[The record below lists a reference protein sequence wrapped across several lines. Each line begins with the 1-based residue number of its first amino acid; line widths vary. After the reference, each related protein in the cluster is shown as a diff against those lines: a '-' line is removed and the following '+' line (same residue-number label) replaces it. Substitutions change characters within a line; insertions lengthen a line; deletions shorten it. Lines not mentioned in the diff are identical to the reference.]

1 MTTYGFIGAGSM
13 AGAIVDGLLAGGRGA
28 STAGVPRAP
37 ADAADV
43 LVWSA
48 HDSAAALAA
57 RTGARLA
64 RGPEEL
70 VSAADV
76 VVLAVKPHVVPV
88 ALAPLQAV
96 LAEHRPLIV
105 SIAAGLTT
113 AQLEARLPD
122 GARVVRAMPNLA
134 AVVGE
139 SMTALVAGAAADEAD
154 LGLAAELMGRVGRT
168 IVLPERSF
176 PAFTALAGS
185 SPAFILTLVEA
196 LARGGVDAGMPKAQ
210 AVDVVAQA
218 LLGTAVLVRREA
230 ERSAGDGAART
241 PADLV
246 DAVCSPGG
254 TTIAGLVAMEREGFS
269 PAVIEAVRATI
280 ARDRALGA

>member
-1 MTTYGFIGAGSM
+1 MTTYGFIGAGNM
-13 AGAIVDGLLAGGRGA
+13 AGAIVRGA
-28 STAGVPRAP
+28 IAAGTDP
-37 ADAADV
+37 AS
-43 LVWSA
+43 LLLTSA
-48 HDSAAALAA
+48 HDSAARLAAQTGARHEPDAGALAA
-57 RTGARLA
+57 
-64 RGPEEL
+64 
-70 VSAADV
+70 AADV

-168 IVLPERSF
+168 MVLPERSF

>member
-1 MTTYGFIGAGSM
+1 
-13 AGAIVDGLLAGGRGA
+13 
-28 STAGVPRAP
+28 
-37 ADAADV
+37 
-43 LVWSA
+43 
-48 HDSAAALAA
+48 
-57 RTGARLA
+57 
-64 RGPEEL
+64 
-70 VSAADV
+70 
-76 VVLAVKPHVVPV
+76 
-88 ALAPLQAV
+88 
-96 LAEHRPLIV
+96 
-105 SIAAGLTT
+105 
-113 AQLEARLPD
+113 
-122 GARVVRAMPNLA
+122 MPNLA

-154 LGLAAELMGRVGRT
+154 LGLATELMGRVGRT
-168 IVLPERSF
+168 MVLPERSF

>member
-76 VVLAVKPHVVPV
+76 VVLAGKPHVVP

-168 IVLPERSF
+168 MVLPERSF

-254 TTIAGLVAMEREGFS
+254 TTVAGLVAMERAGFS
-269 PAVIEAVRATI
+269 SAVIEAVRAVV
-280 ARDRALGA
+280 AADRELAG

>member
-1 MTTYGFIGAGSM
+1 M
-13 AGAIVDGLLAGGRGA
+13 
-28 STAGVPRAP
+28 
-37 ADAADV
+37 
-43 LVWSA
+43 
-48 HDSAAALAA
+48 
-57 RTGARLA
+57 
-64 RGPEEL
+64 
-70 VSAADV
+70 SAADV

-168 IVLPERSF
+168 MVLPERSF

>member
-37 ADAADV
+37 AAAADV

-168 IVLPERSF
+168 
-176 PAFTALAGS
+176 
-185 SPAFILTLVEA
+185 
-196 LARGGVDAGMPKAQ
+196 M
-210 AVDVVAQA
+210 
-218 LLGTAVLVRREA
+218 VLVRREA